1 MNEFHAILVVVN
13 YFFNLLNS
21 SMKKKF
27 ALEIKIHVDVKSAGK
42 LSLHVHLLANL
53 IFCEENPVA
62 FIVH

>member
-21 SMKKKF
+21 SMKKK
-27 ALEIKIHVDVKSAGK
+27 ICIGNQNVDVKSAGK
-42 LSLHVHLLANL
+42 LSLHVHHLVNK

>member
-21 SMKKKF
+21 SMKKK
-27 ALEIKIHVDVKSAGK
+27 ICIGNQNVDVKSIGK
-42 LSLHVHLLANL
+42 LSLHLLMNY
-53 IFCEENPVA
+53 IFLEENPVA

>member
-1 MNEFHAILVVVN
+1 MNEYHAILVVVN
-13 YFFNLLNS
+13 YFFNLLNR

-42 LSLHVHLLANL
+42 LSLHLLANL
-53 IFCEENPVA
+53 IFCGENPVA

>member
-13 YFFNLLNS
+13 YFFNLLNR
-21 SMKKKF
+21 SMKKK
-27 ALEIKIHVDVKSAGK
+27 ICIGNQNVDVKSAGK
-42 LSLHVHLLANL
+42 LSLHVHLLVSK